1 MLVLEGTPSLR
12 GPRGTRVLEPGD
24 VVAFPRGDVGTHSVS
39 NASDDDVRYL
49 MVSTANLPDIVV
61 YPETGATLVALDRD
75 VLAFP
80 NDAVSPRSQV
90 VEEAFRAAGGSPRT
104 S

>member
-1 MLVLEGTPSLR
+1 VVRAGRAFSSRAMSWRSL
-12 GPRGTRVLEPGD
+12 L
-24 VVAFPRGDVGTHSVS
+24 AGTHSVS
-39 NASDDDVRYL
+39 NASDDDVRCL
-49 MVSTANLPDIVV
+49 MVSTTTLPDVVV

-80 NDAVSPRSQV
+80 NDTASPRLQV
-90 VEEAFRAAGGSPRT
+90 VEEAFRAAGGPPHT

>member
-1 MLVLEGTPSLR
+1 MSWRSLVATS
-12 GPRGTRVLEPGD
+12 
-24 VVAFPRGDVGTHSVS
+24 AHSVS
-39 NASDDDVRYL
+39 NVSDDEVRYV
-49 MVSTANLPDIVV
+49 MVSTASLPDVVV

-80 NDAVSPRSQV
+80 NDTARPRSQV